1 MIHEYL
7 QRGVAAG
14 LVAGLAYG
22 LYMVLVGNP
31 LSEYVHEAGHEHGHD
46 GHDHGHVH
54 EEAGHVVS
62 ETTTAIVSAGS
73 GVLWAIFLGGVFAI
87 ALYLFEPALP
97 GRGDVKAFVLAGAG
111 FFSIS
116 ITPWLALP
124 PAAPGAENLYGID
137 TRLAM
142 YLGFVVVGLAVSAA
156 AIVAYNRVRTRH
168 VGVGILAGAVPIL
181 AAVVTIPALTPTV
194 VTHPDLPAEL
204 VAAYQ
209 GLAVLSQATLW
220 MLIAGTFTRLGRW
233 SASDADRSTQP
244 TGGADALSRS

>member
-1 MIHEYL
+1 MIHDYL

-31 LSEYVHEAGHEHGHD
+31 LSEYVHDA
-46 GHDHGHVH
+46 GHDHGHAH
-54 EEAGHVVS
+54 EHAHAVS

-97 GRGDVKAFVLAGAG
+97 GRGDVKAFVLAGVG

-116 ITPWLALP
+116 VTPWLALP

-142 YLGFVVVGLAVSAA
+142 YLGLVVAGIAVSAA
-156 AIVAYNRVRTRH
+156 AIGAYNRFQTRH
-168 VGVGILAGAVPIL
+168 VGFGLSAAAVPIL
-181 AAVVTIPALTPTV
+181 AAVVLIPTLTPTV

-204 VAAYQ
+204 VTTYQ
-209 GLAVLSQATLW
+209 GLAALSQAALW
-220 MLIAGTFTRLGRW
+220 VLIAGAFTRLRRW
-233 SASDADRSTQP
+233 SDRGADRSTRP
-244 TGGADALSRS
+244 TGEADALSGS